1 MARVMTKGRSCGVV
15 AFLRHFCSDLGAMD
29 GIFEPAKSEK
39 SGEGEIL
46 PLCTAGGTGSDGITS
61 VMGGAWLPHLRDF
74 LGIFDA
80 KFVSGD
86 V

>member
-1 MARVMTKGRSCGVV
+1 VWW
-15 AFLRHFCSDLGAMD
+15 HFCASFAQIWGARH
-29 GIFEPAKSEK
+29 GLFEPAKSEK